1 MATTMAYTVAELKEF
16 LRARDLSSAG
26 TKAELINRL
35 EQFDEN
41 IWENIAEEGRV
52 TREAARTSHLDD
64 QRITEAGQAA
74 YGEETRR
81 RESERIRR
89 DKARWDTM
97 LNEQMQR
104 ELDLLRRENMVMQ
117 RELEIMRNEQMRTRS
132 FSASPDIPGDAE
144 RVRGPTGPSPTM
156 SIRAIGDLLSDFD
169 GRDNTFW
176 KWEQQ
181 VNLLRTTYHLDE
193 NATRVLISSKLKARA
208 ASWFHSK
215 AEHITL
221 RIDDLLREMKIMFDH
236 RPSRLSLRRQF
247 ENRVWNS
254 GELFTDYFHDKI
266 ILGNRVPIAEGELV
280 EYIIDGVTDQ
290 QLRNQARIMRIKTT
304 ADLLES
310 FENIKLDPKRMNE
323 RDLKEKKETKFGR
336 IQQQTL
342 VGKPPK
348 KEVRCFN
355 CSEMGHISTSCQK
368 PKRQQGGCFECG
380 SMLHRIA
387 GCPRRTASQSGESNM
402 ARETTTTR
410 RELSA
415 ATSMNM
421 VQPATLNAPY
431 TVSISYNIADN
442 SGQNCKYTLCAM
454 LDSGSP
460 ISLIKNCL
468 VPLHA
473 RTQGCETGPEFCGIN
488 GSPLKILG
496 RFYQDVEIE
505 GISIKLNFYIVPDNT
520 MAFMAILGRDF
531 SSHPLIRITW
541 DGKLVITRKT
551 PEVITDE
558 LDCAIKQIMNIECI
572 SGVSTEQE
580 KLQINSK
587 IGPEKIERIRDM
599 YVSDYIKIKETSA
612 MEIDFE
618 MKIAL
623 KHNQPVSFRPRRLSF
638 ADKQKLQVILDD
650 LLERG
655 IIRPSESPYASP
667 IVLVRKKNGE
677 TRLCIDYRE
686 LNRITVKDNFPSQ
699 LIDDNIDQ
707 LKEKKFFTTLDLKD
721 GYYNVRMARE
731 AIQFTSFVTPLGQ
744 YEFLYCPFGLTN
756 APKVF
761 HRFIRKV
768 FSNLIRTGK
777 MLPFFDD
784 FFIATETL
792 EEHLEIL
799 QEIFRAAGQHR
810 LTFRLDKC
818 FFAQNE
824 IDYLGYHVSVDG
836 IRPSDNNIASVINYP
851 IPRNAKEVLRFVAL
865 ASYFRRFIPQFSMIA
880 KPLYDLIKKE
890 VKFKFREEESK
901 AFETLKKQLSSKP
914 ILAIY
919 SPKAETELHCDASVS
934 GFGAI
939 LLQKQ
944 SDGNFRPISYFSQ
957 RTTPAESKYHSFELE
972 CLAVVYAVKRFHVYL
987 GGIFFKI
994 MTDCDSFRLTLSKQ
1008 NINPRISRWAMFLQD
1023 YDFEIQYRPG
1033 KRMSHV
1039 DALSRCHSIL
1049 AIEGNTFEQTLSI
1062 CQDKDDEIG
1071 KIRDKLQKTEMKFF
1085 ELCNGLVYRKD
1096 KMKKLLFYVP
1106 HSMENNVIRTCHDD
1120 LGHVGL
1126 DKVVDNILKVYWF
1139 PKLRE
1144 KAKDYIANCLR
1155 CREFSPPSGKQ
1166 PGYRHN
1172 ILDKIRINVN

>member
-41 IWENIAEEGRV
+41 IWENITEEGRV
-52 TREAARTSHLDD
+52 AREAARTSHLDD
-64 QRITEAGQAA
+64 PRITEAGQAA
-74 YGEETRR
+74 YGEETQR
-81 RESERIRR
+81 RESEQRIRR

-104 ELDLLRRENMVMQ
+104 ELDLLRRKNMVMQ
-117 RELEIMRNEQMRTRS
+117 REIMRNEQMRTRS

-144 RVRGPTGPSPTM
+144 RVRGPTGLSPTM

-181 VNLLRTTYHLDE
+181 VNLFRTTYHLDE
-193 NATRVLISSKLKARA
+193 NTTRVLISSKLKARA

-215 AEHITL
+215 SEHITL

-254 GELFTDYFHDKI
+254 GKLFTDYFHDKI
-266 ILGNRVPIAEGELV
+266 MLGNRVPIAERELV

-310 FENIKLDPKRMNE
+310 FENIKLDPKRMNK
-323 RDLKEKKETKFGR
+323 RDFKEKKETKFDR
-336 IQQQTL
+336 IQQQRTL
-342 VGKPPK
+342 VAKPPK

-415 ATSMNM
+415 ATSANM
-421 VQPATLNAPY
+421 R
-431 TVSISYNIADN
+431 
-442 SGQNCKYTLCAM
+442 QNCKYTLCAM

-460 ISLIKNCL
+460 ISLIKNCF
-468 VPLHA
+468 VPLDA
-473 RTQGCETGPEFCGIN
+473 RT
-488 GSPLKILG
+488 
-496 RFYQDVEIE
+496 QDVEIE

-531 SSHPLIRITW
+531 SSHPLIKITW

-551 PEVITDE
+551 PELITDE
-558 LDCAIKQIMNIECI
+558 LDCAIKQIMNIEYI
-572 SGVSTEQE
+572 SGLSTEQE
-580 KLQINSK
+580 KLQINPK
-587 IGPEKIERIRDM
+587 IGPEKKERIRNM
-599 YVSDYIKIKETSA
+599 YVCDYLKIKETST

-638 ADKQKLQVILDD
+638 ADKQKLQAILDY
-650 LLERG
+650 LLEREG
-655 IIRPSESPYASP
+655 LS
-667 IVLVRKKNGE
+667 VRKNGE

-686 LNRITVKDNFPSQ
+686 LNKITVKDNFPSQ

-707 LKEKKFFTTLDLKD
+707 LKEEKFFTTLDLKD

-731 AIQFTSFVTPLGQ
+731 AIQFTGFVTPLGQ
-744 YEFLYCPFGLTN
+744 YEYLYCPFGLTN

-792 EEHLEIL
+792 KEHLEIL
-799 QEIFRAAGQHR
+799 QEIFRAAGQHHF
-810 LTFRLDKC
+810 TFRLD
-818 FFAQNE
+818 
-824 IDYLGYHVSVDG
+824 YVDG

-851 IPRNAKEVLRFVAL
+851 IPRNAKEVLWFVAL
-865 ASYFRRFIPQFSMIA
+865 ASYFRRFIPQFSMIG
-880 KPLYDLIKKE
+880 KTLYDLIKKE

-901 AFETLKKQLSSKP
+901 AFETLKKQLSTKP
-914 ILAIY
+914 ILTIY

-934 GFGAI
+934 GFSAI

-987 GGIFFKI
+987 GGIFLKI

-1062 CQDKDDEIG
+1062 CQDKDDEIR

-1096 KMKKLLFYVP
+1096 KMKKLLFYVL
-1106 HSMENNVIRTCHDD
+1106 HSMENNVIRTCHND
-1120 LGHVGL
+1120 LEHVGL
-1126 DKVVDNILKVYWF
+1126 DEVVDNIMKVYWF

-1144 KAKDYIANCLR
+1144 KVKDYIANCLR
-1155 CREFSPPSGKQ
+1155 CIEFSPPSGKQ
-1166 PGYRHN
+1166 PGYLHN
-1172 ILDKIRINVN
+1172 ILEKIRINVT